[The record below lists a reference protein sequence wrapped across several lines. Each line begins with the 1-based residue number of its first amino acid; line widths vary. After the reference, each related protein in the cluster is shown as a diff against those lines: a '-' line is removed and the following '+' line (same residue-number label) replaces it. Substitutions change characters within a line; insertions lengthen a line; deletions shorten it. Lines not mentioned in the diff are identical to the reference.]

1 MQQAQLEW
9 KAFEH
14 EHIHKTSD
22 WFWAL
27 GIIAIA
33 GAITSIIFSNIL
45 FAIVILIGAFVV
57 GMHAS
62 KKPNMVHFRITN
74 RGIIIDKVMHPYSS
88 LESFWVEDDNEHEQ
102 PKLLVKSKKLLA
114 THIVIPI
121 EHIAPDDVRDYLL
134 EYLDEEEDSEPL
146 AQKIVE
152 FFGF

>member
-1 MQQAQLEW
+1 MHETQLEW
-9 KAFEH
+9 SALEH
-14 EHIHKTSD
+14 EHIHKSSD

-88 LESFWVEDDNEHEQ
+88 LESFWVEDEHEDMI
-102 PKLLVKSKKLLA
+102 PKLLVKSNKLLSP
-114 THIVIPI
+114 HIIIPI
-121 EHIAPDDVRDYLL
+121 EHISPDDVRNYLL
-134 EYLDEEEDSEPL
+134 EYLDEEEDSESL
-146 AQKIVE
+146 AQKIME